1 MKIFSGKKVFYF
13 LPLALWLLGQVY
25 VLFYPRLL
33 FVALALGGLLI
44 VLSTKGLATKSR
56 RLDWPLF
63 VYFPL
68 IFFAASSLYGTLI
81 PNMYWVQT
89 ILLLNASFC
98 HIYFKNLYYYF
109 RYEAP
114 DRIDL
119 LDTFLMAGSVLSVF
133 FAAAAAYGLPVFL
146 GWSFWPLLGAFALLI
161 FPLFFQTFILGSLN
175 LKINWPFFLTAILLL
190 TQAVGVIY
198 LFPFD
203 FNILGLLVA
212 IIFYILF
219 LILRLFI
226 RGRFSGQIL
235 RFPLISS
242 LIIIIILLLTTR
254 WF

>member
-1 MKIFSGKKVFYF
+1 MKIFSGKKVFYL

-25 VLFYPRLL
+25 VLLNPRLF
-33 FVALALGGLLI
+33 FVALALGSLLI

-56 RLDWPLF
+56 YLDWPLF

-68 IFFAASSLYGTLI
+68 IFFAASSLYETLI
-81 PNMYWVQT
+81 PNMYWVQAL
-89 ILLLNASFC
+89 LLLNSGFIY
-98 HIYFKNLYYYF
+98 IYFKNLYYFF

-114 DRIDL
+114 DRIDR

-133 FAAAAAYGLPVFL
+133 FLAAASYGLPVFL
-146 GWSFWPLLGAFALLI
+146 GWGYWPLLGFFTLLT
-161 FPLFFQTFILGSLN
+161 FPLFFQPFILGSLN
-175 LKINWPFFLTAILLL
+175 LKINWPFFLTAILLF
-190 TQAVGVIY
+190 TQAAGVVY
-198 LFPFD
+198 LFPFG
-203 FNILGLLVA
+203 FNILGLLTA

-226 RGRFSGQIL
+226 RGRFSRQII

-242 LIIIIILLLTTR
+242 LIIVIILLLTTR